1 MTELSEKL
9 EDRVA
14 GVMQPLGAQQVE
26 EGGVKLTG
34 HRKNLAHSPSV
45 NPSLKSNLRR
55 QTVAAL
61 RSLSHWSVAYL
72 GRLPLYIQHLL
83 LDLVTY

>member
-9 EDRVA
+9 EDGVA
-14 GVMQPLGAQQVE
+14 GVMKPPGAQQVE

-55 QTVAAL
+55 QTGSFEVTESL
-61 RSLSHWSVAYL
+61 VGGLFRS
-72 GRLPLYIQHLL
+72 
-83 LDLVTY
+83 VTFVYTASFT